1 MKDSRYYDFGSYS
14 LKDISDF
21 VPEED
26 KLKPL
31 YLIGNCNR
39 HIADLV
45 IDKIWEKKC
54 NDFYNG
60 RRDAAEFQHIVDNY
74 GVQHPMSLPFIPIM
88 AKMIKA
94 LANVQLQNAFD
105 YKITCQN
112 QEALVLKMEQRKQL
126 LLDEIYMELKKK
138 LQDSIKKQA
147 EIYQKIKQD
156 PQRAEEIQREFEE
169 DQKRQ
174 QGWIETL
181 VQRLNAKYGS
191 SWLTDFEV
199 AANSYM
205 QYYIDRYN
213 LKQIFHLCMQD
224 LCVTG
229 QMYIRTYIKELGKD
243 PVTEICNPE
252 ETFFD
257 YTDNILWLQNAKRVV
272 YRRWMT
278 AVEILNEFG
287 HLIDEEDRKRLDDIL
302 TDYYS
307 NHSPWRQEMLA
318 VERGNEEHLYYSGV
332 SRTRHALIP
341 VYHVE
346 WLSPNPVKDDLEPL
360 DLVRGKVKNI
370 KGKVRY
376 RVDRYECYKIDIGT
390 GIYFGYGKSEF
401 VSRSRDNP
409 YTCTLSYN
417 GMVYRGR
424 NNKPYSLVWATR
436 DIQNMYDI
444 THYQLNNLFATAEPG
459 GVITPIEHI
468 PESFGNTPEERMIK
482 AKAYRKLGMGHII
495 SISQE
500 GLEGQFAFNNY
511 GTYQSNLDGNLLQA
525 YMTYLE
531 ILENQAMNIVGLNRQ
546 ILGQMEELDGKGTT
560 TMAIRQGEIINK
572 DLYFLIGTF
581 IKQTLT
587 NIVNLSR
594 LTIKDGWIGSITQG
608 SSHKIFSIDAE
619 KYQLADYN
627 VFISDDLEDT
637 NKFIVADQ
645 LMMKAI
651 EAQVIDL
658 KTAFDVLMTNSISKR
673 KQVIEQAFSGTEASA
688 LMQLQQ
694 AKQELEAAQK
704 QIQELQ
710 KQIEKLGGRR
720 LLIDEQKLKIEEKRL
735 EQQAMIEIEKL
746 QLMKQKIEG
755 EKEIKE
761 EALRIEKAQISDNSP
776 YNNPVNKNIFS
787 I

>member
-1 MKDSRYYDFGSYS
+1 MKETKYYDFGSYTMRQ
-14 LKDISDF
+14 LSDW
-21 VPEED
+21 VSEED

-45 IDKIWEKKC
+45 TDKLWEKKC

-74 GVQHPMSLPFIPIM
+74 GVQHPTSLPFIPIM

-94 LANVQLQNAFD
+94 LANVQLQNALD

-112 QEALVLKMEQRKQL
+112 QEALVVKMEQRKQL
-126 LLDEIYMELKKK
+126 LMDEIYLQLKKK
-138 LQDSIKKQA
+138 LEESTKRQAQIQQKMQQNPQQA
-147 EIYQKIKQD
+147 EQ
-156 PQRAEEIQREFEE
+156 IQQEFEE

-174 QGWIETL
+174 QGWIESL
-181 VQRLNAKYGS
+181 VQRLNLKYGS

-213 LKQIFHLCMQD
+213 LRQVFNLNMQD
-224 LCVTG
+224 LCITG
-229 QMYIRTYIKELGKD
+229 QMYIRTYIKELGRD
-243 PVTEICNPE
+243 PVTEVCNPE

-257 YTDNILWLQNAKRVV
+257 YQDNVLWLQNARRVV
-272 YRRWMT
+272 HRRWMT
-278 AVEILNEFG
+278 AVDILNEFG
-287 HLIDEEDRKRLDDIL
+287 HLIDEDDRQRLDGIL
-302 TDYYS
+302 TDYYA
-307 NHSPWRQEMLA
+307 NYGRWRQEMLTID
-318 VERGNEEHLYYSGV
+318 RGNEEYLYYSGV
-332 SRTRHALIP
+332 SRTRQALIP
-341 VYHVE
+341 VFHVE
-346 WLSPNPVKDDLEPL
+346 WLSPNPVKDDLERL

-370 KGKVRY
+370 KSKVRY
-376 RVDRYECYKIDIGT
+376 RVDRYECYKIDVGN
-390 GIYFGYGKSEF
+390 GIFFGYGKSEF
-401 VSRSRDNP
+401 VSRSKDNP

-417 GMVYRGR
+417 GMIYRGR
-424 NNKPYSLVWATR
+424 NNRPYSLVWATR

-525 YMTYLE
+525 YMGYLE

-546 ILGQMEELDGKGTT
+546 ILGQVEELDGKGTT

-572 DLYFLIGTF
+572 DLYFLLGTF

-594 LTIKDGWIGSITQG
+594 LTLKDGWIGSITQG
-608 SSHKIFSIDAE
+608 ESHKMFSIDAE

-637 NKFIVADQ
+637 NKFVVADQ
-645 LMMKAI
+645 LMMKAV
-651 EAQVIDL
+651 ESQMVDL
-658 KTAFDVLMTNSISKR
+658 KTAFDVMMTNSISKR
-673 KQVIEQAFSGTEASA
+673 KQAIEQAMSNAEKSA
-688 LMQLQQ
+688 VTQLTQ
-694 AKQELEAAQK
+694 AQQELEAAQK
-704 QIQELQ
+704 QIQELE
-710 KQIEKLGGRR
+710 KQIKQLGGKKT
-720 LLIDEQKLKIEEKRL
+720 LIDEQRIKIEQQKLQQEAKIEE
-735 EQQAMIEIEKL
+735 EKL
-746 QLMKQKIEG
+746 RLMRQKIEG

-761 EALRIEKAQISDNSP
+761 EALRVEKAQTLDTNP
-776 YNNPVNKNIFS
+776 HNNPVNKNIFN